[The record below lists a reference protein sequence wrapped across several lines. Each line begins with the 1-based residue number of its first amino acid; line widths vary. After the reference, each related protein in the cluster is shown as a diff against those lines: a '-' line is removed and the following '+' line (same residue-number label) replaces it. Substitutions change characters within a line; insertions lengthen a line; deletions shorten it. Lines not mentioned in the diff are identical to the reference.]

1 MRGKDIY
8 YLEAPTLTQELLNIK
23 WALLS
28 SGFRIGSTWHD
39 GQGSLGPSFKDH
51 WAAKSLEELHTSD
64 SLVVICGKNDA
75 VSPELALMAGL
86 ALAQGL
92 EVIWIGPPGKGLSA
106 FRAFWQFNT
115 ADDYQKDILQKRYS
129 HSAPSEERI
138 AA

>member
-39 GQGSLGPSFKDH
+39 RQGNLGPSFKDH
-51 WAAKSLEELHTSD
+51 WAAKSFEELHTSD
-64 SLVVICGKNDA
+64 SLVVICEKNDT

-92 EVIWIGPPGKGLSA
+92 EVIWIGPPVRGLDT
-106 FRAFWQFNT
+106 FRAFCQFDR
-115 ADDYQKDILQKRYS
+115 AEDYQKNILKNRYS
-129 HSAPSEERI
+129 QCAPSEERI